1 MVVHI
6 SIDTKTSHFPNIT
19 RRFLLF
25 NFRCGLDQNMIVL
38 SGIEWRNPPS
48 FHHTPYLLRIDELS
62 FIVDAASVLKAMSRT
77 GAIKVRQCV
86 LFVYNNFFFLLCICV
101 SRACVLYITLIIF
114 VVVLLCLSDK
124 RIDLFFSDNLS
135 LYYR

>member
-1 MVVHI
+1 
-6 SIDTKTSHFPNIT
+6 
-19 RRFLLF
+19 
-25 NFRCGLDQNMIVL
+25 MIVL

-62 FIVDAASVLKAMSRT
+62 FIVDAASVLKALSRT

-86 LFVYNNFFFLLCICV
+86 LFVHNNFFVFLCILCEQSMCAPYHTYHIRYYSV
-101 SRACVLYITLIIF
+101 I
-114 VVVLLCLSDK
+114 LLVQMC
-124 RIDLFFSDNLS
+124 IDLSFSDNLS